1 MAGSEFVE
9 MVVGVGAQRVR
20 TLFKEAKENAPSIVF
35 IDEIDAVGRQRQ
47 SSRNEERDNTLNQL
61 LVEMDGFEGT
71 KGVIVLAATN
81 RPDVL
86 DKALTRP
93 GRFDRQIQ
101 LPLPDII
108 GREQIFKVHLKEK
121 KLTKDIGE
129 YAKILSALSP
139 GMSGADISNVCNE
152 AALIASRT
160 DSESINLTHFELAVE
175 KVIGGLERKSRV
187 LDPEEKNI
195 VAHHE
200 AGHAVV
206 GWFMKYSHPL
216 LKVSI
221 VPRGANTLG
230 YAQYLPTEKYIT
242 TEDELNDQI
251 CLILGGR
258 VAEKLIFNH
267 LSTGAQDDLKKVTQI
282 AYSMIMEYG
291 MSKTVGHFSFPHSQF
306 EKPFSEKLST
316 IIDSQA
322 KEIINVCY
330 KRTEKLL
337 TEKKDGLLKIAALL
351 LSKEKIDAEDMVE
364 VLGERPESAFSED
377 NLREFLKSKKLSNE
391 EKKYNK

>member
-1 MAGSEFVE
+1 
-9 MVVGVGAQRVR
+9 
-20 TLFKEAKENAPSIVF
+20 
-35 IDEIDAVGRQRQ
+35 
-47 SSRNEERDNTLNQL
+47 
-61 LVEMDGFEGT
+61 
-71 KGVIVLAATN
+71 
-81 RPDVL
+81 
-86 DKALTRP
+86 
-93 GRFDRQIQ
+93 
-101 LPLPDII
+101 
-108 GREQIFKVHLKEK
+108 
-121 KLTKDIGE
+121 
-129 YAKILSALSP
+129 
-139 GMSGADISNVCNE
+139 MSGADISNVCNE

-160 DSESINLTHFELAVE
+160 DSEAINLTHFELAVE

-187 LDPEEKNI
+187 LNPEEKNI

-258 VAEKLIFNH
+258 VAEKIIFNH

-282 AYSMIMEYG
+282 VYSMIMEYG
-291 MSKTVGHFSFPHSQF
+291 MNKKVGHFSFPHTQF

-316 IIDSQA
+316 IIDQQA
-322 KEIINVCY
+322 KEIINFAY
-330 KRTEKLL
+330 ERTEKLL
-337 TEKKDGLLKIAALL
+337 LDKKRRVIENSCFIITKR
-351 LSKEKIDAEDMVE
+351 K
-364 VLGERPESAFSED
+364 
-377 NLREFLKSKKLSNE
+377 N
-391 EKKYNK
+391 